1 MPVQLSVK
9 ATGADVVRQGLQDLA
24 AEIPKIGRKGI
35 YDKLL
40 PVRTALR
47 KPGARPSYPIQWDSD
62 KQRRYVMAKLRA
74 MNNIPYHRTGS
85 QRRWELVKLDKG
97 YRFEHP
103 SPHAVYLWGD
113 FQGARQ
119 SRIHEG
125 RWPAMQP
132 LVEAAIQ
139 KMPPEI
145 EKKITYYG
153 RSKGF

>member
-24 AEIPKIGRKGI
+24 AEIPKIGRQGI

-47 KPGARPSYPIQWDSD
+47 KPGARPSYPIKWDSER
-62 KQRRYVMAKLRA
+62 QRRFVMAMLRA
-74 MNNIPYHRTGS
+74 MDQIPYRRQGS
-85 QRRWELVKLDKG
+85 SSRWELVKLDKG

-103 SPHAVYLWGD
+103 GAHAVYLWGD
-113 FQGARQ
+113 YDGSRQ

-139 KMPPEI
+139 QMPPEI
-145 EKKITYYG
+145 ENKITYYG